1 MNRSERR
8 RLKREEEK
16 ADLNKK
22 LDRLVNVLLN
32 QFYITMR
39 ENKISKD
46 RANKILQETA
56 ERINK

>member
-22 LDRLVNVLLN
+22 LDKVVNVLLN
-32 QFYITMR
+32 QFYI
-39 ENKISKD
+39 IF
-46 RANKILQETA
+46 L
-56 ERINK
+56 INQSTYL

>member
-22 LDRLVNVLLN
+22 LDKVVNVLLN
-32 QFYITMR
+32 EF
-39 ENKISKD
+39 
-46 RANKILQETA
+46 
-56 ERINK
+56 

>member
-22 LDRLVNVLLN
+22 LDRLVTVLLN
-32 QFYITMR
+32 QFYIIMR
-39 ENKISKD
+39 ENYFSQV

-56 ERINK
+56 ERITK

>member
-22 LDRLVNVLLN
+22 LDML
-32 QFYITMR
+32 FI
-39 ENKISKD
+39 I
-46 RANKILQETA
+46 ILQFKLHSLFVKKIGFPSKVKLFPLT
-56 ERINK
+56 